1 MTNPYAQLSE
11 VPTFQLSSQTVTDG
25 QPLPLAQ
32 LSGLFGVPGGGDVS
46 PHLAWTGFPPETKS
60 FVVTMYD
67 PQAPTGSG
75 FWHWAVADI
84 AASVTELPEGVGAA
98 DGEQLPDGA
107 FQLGA
112 DAGAHQYVG
121 GAPPAG
127 TGKTHNYYLTVTAL
141 DIDKTG
147 LDDTASAAYLGF
159 AISGHTLARATIVCP
174 TPAPA
179 A

>member
-1 MTNPYAQLSE
+1 MTNPYAQLQD
-11 VPTFQLSSQTVTDG
+11 VATFQLSSHTVTDG
-25 QPLPLAQ
+25 APLPLPQWSAM
-32 LSGLFGVPGGGDVS
+32 FGVPGGGDVS

-75 FWHWAVADI
+75 FWHWAVADLPP
-84 AASVTELPEGVGAA
+84 STTELTEGAGSAG
-98 DGEQLPDGA
+98 GEQLPDEA
-107 FQLGA
+107 FQLGG
-112 DAGAHQYVG
+112 DAGAKQYIG

-127 TGKTHNYYLTVTAL
+127 TGKTHNYYITVSAL

-159 AISGHTLARATIVCP
+159 AISGHTLARATLVCP
-174 TPAPA
+174 TPAPSA
-179 A
+179 

>member
-1 MTNPYAQLSE
+1 MTNPYAQLQD
-11 VPTFQLSSQTVTDG
+11 VPTFQLSSHTVTDA

-32 LSGLFGVPGGGDVS
+32 WSGMLGVPGGGDVS

-75 FWHWAVADI
+75 FWHWAVADLPP
-84 AASVTELPEGVGAA
+84 STTELPEGAGVV
-98 DGEQLPDGA
+98 DGEQLPDEA
-107 FQLGA
+107 FQLGG
-112 DAGAHQYVG
+112 DAGAKQYVG

-127 TGKTHNYYLTVTAL
+127 TGKTHNYYITVSAL
-141 DIDKTG
+141 DIDRTG
-147 LDDTASAAYLGF
+147 LDDTASGAYLGF
-159 AISGHTLARATIVCP
+159 AISGHTLARATLVCP

>member
-1 MTNPYAQLSE
+1 MSNPYALAD
-11 VPTFQLSSQTVTDG
+11 VPTFHLTSQTLTDG

-32 LSGLFGVPGGGDVS
+32 WSGMLGVPGGQDVS
-46 PHLAWTGFPPETKS
+46 PHLAWSEFPPGTKS

-75 FWHWAVADI
+75 FWHWAIADNP
-84 AASVTELPEGVGAA
+84 ATTTELAENAGAAGPEQLPGEAFHLGGDAGAQQYVGAA
-98 DGEQLPDGA
+98 A
-107 FQLGA
+107 
-112 DAGAHQYVG
+112 
-121 GAPPAG
+121 PAG
-127 TGKTHNYYLTVTAL
+127 TGRTHSYYTTVSAL

-147 LDDTASAAYLGF
+147 LDETASAAYLGF
-159 AISGHTLARATIVCP
+159 AISRRTLARAGLRCP